1 MLNVTRI
8 GVLRAVAR
16 YGSFSG
22 AADALG
28 YTQPAV
34 SRQIATLE
42 AETGA
47 VLVKRTVRGARL
59 TDAGEVLVRHG
70 EIIFA
75 AIDAAETELGA
86 VLGLQAG
93 RLHLA
98 TIASAA
104 ASIVPLAITRF
115 RAEHPGVELVVEM
128 MEPEHSLPRLRG
140 GELDIALIN
149 DGEPVAGEP
158 IERIHLLDDP
168 LFVALPP
175 GHRLAERRRLRLRD
189 LAAEPWMLAPVTTA
203 CPDTAIFTSAC
214 RAEGF
219 TPKIAFENDDY
230 HAILGFVAAG
240 VGVAMIPDLV
250 ARAAREDVVFRSLS
264 AGSLSRQILAAAATG
279 YRTPATAAML
289 EILIAVGA
297 DWENAGRP
305 LAMAVA

>member
-8 GVLRAVAR
+8 GVLREVAR
-16 YGSFSG
+16 HGSFSG

-47 VLVKRTVRGARL
+47 VLVRRTVKGARL

-86 VLGLQAG
+86 VLGLEAG

-128 MEPEHSLPRLRG
+128 MEPEHSLPRLRS
-140 GELDIALIN
+140 GELDIALVN
-149 DGEPVAGEP
+149 DAEPVAGEP
-158 IERIHLLDDP
+158 IERIHLFDDP
-168 LFVALPP
+168 MYVALPP

-189 LAAEPWMLAPVTTA
+189 LAADPWMLSATNA
-203 CPDTAIFTSAC
+203 CPDAAIFASAC

-264 AGSLSRQILAAAATG
+264 TGSLARQILAAAATG

-297 DWENAGRP
+297 DWEAAGRP
-305 LAMAVA
+305 RARAAA